1 MELCGLHLR
10 YQYHHHDNDNH
21 HNDDNNNPRTT
32 SSDNQFP
39 WWPKH
44 GRTTSLLTSDA
55 HASVS

>member
-10 YQYHHHDNDNH
+10 YQYHHNNDNH
-21 HNDDNNNPRTT
+21 HDNNNPRST

-44 GRTTSLLTSDA
+44 GRTTSLLT
-55 HASVS
+55 

>member
-10 YQYHHHDNDNH
+10 YQYHHHDTDNNH
-21 HNDDNNNPRTT
+21 HDDNNPRST

-44 GRTTSLLTSDA
+44 GLTTSLLT
-55 HASVS
+55 

>member
-1 MELCGLHLR
+1 MELCRLHLR

-21 HNDDNNNPRTT
+21 HNDDNNNPRST

-44 GRTTSLLTSDA
+44 GRTTSLLT
-55 HASVS
+55 

>member
-1 MELCGLHLR
+1 MELCRLHLR

-32 SSDNQFP
+32 SSDNQLP

-44 GRTTSLLTSDA
+44 GRTPSLLT
-55 HASVS
+55 

>member
-1 MELCGLHLR
+1 MELCRLHLR

-21 HNDDNNNPRTT
+21 DNDNHNPRTT

-44 GRTTSLLTSDA
+44 GRTTSLLT
-55 HASVS
+55 